1 MITSKSC
8 GLFGAQQAL
17 CGIKGNLT
25 IFHSVVGCHFG
36 SLGLHLAGNMSYIN
50 QVSTIIND
58 KDIVFNGEN
67 SLRTAIDHSIKLYN
81 PETITIVTGCV
92 SEIIGDDIE
101 RIVNDFNSSIP
112 LIYINGAG
120 FDKDFE
126 EGYESSLVRY
136 AKTVVAEGKKNNV
149 PTINIFG
156 YLCDEYLLDGDIN
169 EIRKILGEKVQIQCI
184 TGSCEVSDMKKLSI
198 ADLNIVF
205 GRGEKIAQHLK
216 EKFNIPYFN
225 LNYPYGIEGMK
236 TFLNVL
242 EKHFNIDFSYELREM
257 ENEVTSGIKKVFS
270 YLQKFYGIPVQLHG
284 SIMKREGMKMFLEKE
299 LGMDCFNFDLYAE
312 TAMVFGSSFER
323 RFTDK
328 FQVPLIQYEYP
339 VFDKVSLGLRSHIG
353 GEGTLN
359 LIEDILNGVMS
370 GPKNKGAFYREKNM
384 CIW

>member
-1 MITSKSC
+1 MISSKSC

-50 QVSTIIND
+50 QASTIVND
-58 KDIVFNGEN
+58 KDIVFNGEK
-67 SLRTAIDHSIKLYN
+67 SLRTAIDHAIELYK
-81 PETITIVTGCV
+81 PKTISIVTGCV

-101 RIVNDFNSSIP
+101 SIVEDFRSTIP

-126 EGYESSLVRY
+126 EGYETSLVQY
-136 AKTVVAEGKKNNV
+136 AEKIVNESKKSNL

-169 EIRKILGEKVQIQCI
+169 EIRKILGEKVKIQCI
-184 TGSCEVSDMKKLSI
+184 TGSCEVSDMKNLST

-205 GRGEKIAQHLK
+205 GRGEKIAQYLK

-225 LNYPYGIEGMK
+225 LPYPYGIEGMK

-242 EKHFNIDFSYELREM
+242 EKHFDVDFSYEIEKM
-257 ENEVTSGIKKVFS
+257 ESEVTSGIKKVFS

-284 SIMKREGMKMFLEKE
+284 SIMKREGMKMFLEEE
-299 LGMDCFNFDLYAE
+299 LGLDCITFDMYAE
-312 TAMVFGSSFER
+312 IAMVFGSSFER
-323 RFTDK
+323 RFTDEFK
-328 FQVPLIQYEYP
+328 VPLVQYEYP

-359 LIEDILNGVMS
+359 LIEDILNAVMS
-370 GPKNKGAFYREKNM
+370 GPKNRGAVYREKNM